1 MLSILRQIF
10 GSSENQR
17 LRKFQKTVAI
27 INSLESAFASLS
39 DQQLKEQTNQFK
51 KDLTQG
57 LSLTQILPQAFAT
70 VREASKRVLN
80 MRHFDVQLL
89 GGLVLYNGGIAEMA
103 TGEGKTLVVTTV
115 AYLRSLES
123 KGMHIVTVND
133 YLAQRDASWM
143 GEIFQFLGVSVGC
156 ILSGM
161 DDESRK
167 ASYQCDITYAT
178 NNELGFDFL
187 RDNTKY
193 DVKEKVQRKLHAACI
208 DEIDSILI
216 DEART
221 PLILSG
227 PSRENL
233 ATWLAINSIVSTLD
247 KAHYCV
253 DEKMGTAS
261 LSEEGTVKIEDL
273 LHNAGL
279 LKQNTE
285 LYDME
290 NANLVY
296 QINQSLRARTL
307 FHKDV
312 DYIVKDSRVL
322 CINRNTGRISEGRRY
337 GGGLHQAIEAKEDVP
352 VREEN
357 EEIASITF
365 QNYFRT
371 YTHLAGMT
379 GTAATEA
386 EEFKKIYNLSVHSI
400 PTHKPLQRKDQDDMI
415 CTTTDAKHEAILQ
428 LVKEKNQIGQPILL
442 GTGDIQQSEALSQL
456 LSQNQILHCVLN
468 AKNHAQEASI
478 IAQAGCLKRVTIAT
492 NMAGRGTDIMLGGN
506 AKMMFSAYLANNPNI
521 TEKEKQEKYQELCQ
535 QCIVEKKM
543 VLDAGGL
550 FVIGALR
557 HDSRRID
564 NQLRGRSGR
573 QGDPGVSKFFLSL
586 DDNLIKLFASEKNI
600 AFLRKRLNPEGGSIN
615 HPLANMAIATAQ
627 KRVENQYYESR
638 QHLLKFDNVIN
649 EQRVLVYQQRDSFLE
664 SEAAKSAFFE
674 TSQDLICSTIENFT
688 DEADCII
695 PETKDQLLKK
705 CKTTFGIDMSKDYI
719 EETIK
724 AQKFSEALISAIK
737 QEYLIKEEKWGQ
749 YEVHYSTKIVQISSL
764 DQVWR
769 EHIAEL
775 AVIKEAIQNRA
786 YAQKDPLN
794 EYKSEAF
801 HSFKTMLERFNTLF
815 VQRVCLMEME
825 DSLNES
831 LNITGQGKNLST
843 IRRNQPCPCGSS
855 KKYKHCHGVKKGL

>member
-1 MLSILRQIF
+1 MLKVLKQLF
-10 GSSENQR
+10 GSLENQK
-17 LRKFQKTVAI
+17 LRKFQKTVEI
-27 INSLESAFASLS
+27 INSLEAEFVLLS
-39 DQQLKEQTNQFK
+39 NEQLKDQTNRFK
-51 KDLTQG
+51 NELKQG
-57 LSLTQILPQAFAT
+57 SNLTQILPKAFAT
-70 VREASKRVLN
+70 VREASKRVLG

-89 GGLVLYNGGIAEMA
+89 GGLVLYHGGIAEMA
-103 TGEGKTLVVTTV
+103 TGEGKTLVVTTA

-123 KGMHIVTVND
+123 MGMHIVTVND

-143 GEIFQFLGVSVGC
+143 GEIFKFLQVSVGC
-156 ILSGM
+156 ITSGM

-167 ASYQCDITYAT
+167 AAYQCDITYAT

-193 DVKEKVQRKLHAACI
+193 DFKDKVQRKLHAACI

-233 ATWLAINSIVSTLD
+233 ATWRAINSIVTSLD
-247 KAHYCV
+247 KEHYCV

-261 LSEEGTVKIEDL
+261 LSEEGTVKIEQL
-273 LHNAGL
+273 LCKAGL
-279 LKQNTE
+279 LKEGTQ

-312 DYIVKDSRVL
+312 DYIVKEARVL

-337 GGGLHQAIEAKEDVP
+337 GGGLHQAIEAKECVP

-371 YTHLAGMT
+371 YPHLAGMT

-386 EEFKKIYNLSVHSI
+386 EEFKKIYNLSVYSI
-400 PTHKPLQRKDQDDMI
+400 PTHRPLQRKDQDDMI
-415 CTTTDAKHEAILQ
+415 CATTDAKHQAILE
-428 LVKEKNQIGQPILL
+428 LVEERHKAGQPILL
-442 GTGDIQQSEALSQL
+442 GTGDIQQSEDLSSL
-456 LSQNQILHCVLN
+456 LSKSQIKHAVLN

-506 AKMMFSAYLANNPNI
+506 AKMMFAEYLANNPTI
-521 TEKEKQEKYQELCQ
+521 TDEEKQKKSQELYRQCLLEKQE
-535 QCIVEKKM
+535 
-543 VLDAGGL
+543 VLEAGGL

-600 AFLRKRLNPEGGSIN
+600 AFLRKRLDPEGGSIN

-649 EQRVLVYQQRDSFLE
+649 EQRILVYQQRDSFLASDDE
-664 SEAAKSAFFE
+664 SAKNAFFE
-674 TSQDLICSTIENFT
+674 IAQDLLLSTIESFT
-688 DEADCII
+688 DESECII
-695 PETKDQLLKK
+695 PEMQDQLLKK
-705 CKTTFGIDMSKDYI
+705 CRTTFGVPETKDLLVQN
-719 EETIK
+719 IK
-724 AQKFSEALISAIK
+724 AQKLLEALISNIK
-737 QEYLIKEEKWGQ
+737 AEYLSKEEKWGKD
-749 YEVHYSTKIVQISSL
+749 EINHSTKLIQISTL

-775 AVIKEAIQNRA
+775 AVVKEAIQNRA

-801 HSFKTMLERFNTLF
+801 NSFKTMLERFSALF
-815 VQRVCLMEME
+815 VQRVCLLEM
-825 DSLNES
+825 DDAQKSDAHQ
-831 LNITGQGKNLST
+831 IGQQKNV
-843 IRRNQPCPCGSS
+843 RRNQLCPCGSD
-855 KKYKHCHGVKKGL
+855 KKYKHCHGMKEGF